1 MLTGAIMPRNPDD
14 MSYLMIELS
23 LALRELAD
31 NMSNLAIA
39 LENDYLQQ
47 TSPLNEAI
55 LQSAVAI
62 IEKAKAR

>member
-1 MLTGAIMPRNPDD
+1 MQTGAIMPHNPED

-31 NMSNLAIA
+31 NMSNLAVA

-47 TSPLNEAI
+47 SSPLNEAI